1 MFYPFFYLRPD
12 ICILKNSA
20 FVLFRIKNSVFLSEN
35 VLKMCFLYFFVLKNV
50 LFVPNGARTDLQ

>member
-1 MFYPFFYLRPD
+1 MIVVFMFYPFFYLRPD
-12 ICILKNSA
+12 ISILKI
-20 FVLFRIKNSVFLSEN
+20 VLFCTEN